1 MQKYTFFC
9 IYANKIVPLRKFSTL
24 YRMKQL
30 FKYAFTIAMFTL
42 CSMSSWAIAPLP
54 GLNLTEPIREPI
66 PHGVVSQ
73 QRAKRIVESQ
83 TQVTELVSRG
93 LLIVVEFADLHLKE
107 SNTIHSFDSLAN
119 ADEYTYNGATGSC
132 KQYYQDQSNGK
143 YTPHFDVI
151 GPVVLPQTQAF
162 YGTDAVGVSG
172 DDQYIADF
180 VIDACKGAQQ
190 LGVNFANYDQ
200 DNDGNVDLV
209 YILYA
214 GHGQA
219 DGGASTCIWP
229 HAWDMQSALYFGNT
243 KQTEFFVKTNSMGQ
257 IISQNLPVLDGKTIL
272 RYACS
277 NELVYRSNAR
287 TSIGTICHE
296 FGHVLGLA
304 DLYRTDGTDSKEV
317 PGSWA
322 LMSNGNYLNNGNTPP
337 NLSVWEKYFLGWV
350 EPDMLVKNGAI
361 NLPADGKTYKMLNR
375 TSIVPNEGA
384 LSTDTIYYF
393 ENRQKSGWDTYLP
406 GWGMLVWRVVYD
418 ADEWYYNTPNNTTTR
433 FMLVTAN
440 GSTPYTN
447 NLSGGKRQDV
457 PFPGSWEVTEY
468 QPYSHTLLTNIAE
481 EDGII
486 TFLFTNTA
494 SSIDN
499 PTIDKISGD
508 GEWYNLLGQ
517 PIDIR
522 NHHGIAISKQGKIYL
537 Q

>member
-1 MQKYTFFC
+1 
-9 IYANKIVPLRKFSTL
+9 
-24 YRMKQL
+24 
-30 FKYAFTIAMFTL
+30 
-42 CSMSSWAIAPLP
+42 
-54 GLNLTEPIREPI
+54 
-66 PHGVVSQ
+66 
-73 QRAKRIVESQ
+73 
-83 TQVTELVSRG
+83 
-93 LLIVVEFADLHLKE
+93 
-107 SNTIHSFDSLAN
+107 
-119 ADEYTYNGATGSC
+119 
-132 KQYYQDQSNGK
+132 
-143 YTPHFDVI
+143 
-151 GPVVLPQTQAF
+151 
-162 YGTDAVGVSG
+162 
-172 DDQYIADF
+172 
-180 VIDACKGAQQ
+180 
-190 LGVNFANYDQ
+190 
-200 DNDGNVDLV
+200 
-209 YILYA
+209 
-214 GHGQA
+214 
-219 DGGASTCIWP
+219 
-229 HAWDMQSALYFGNT
+229 
-243 KQTEFFVKTNSMGQ
+243 
-257 IISQNLPVLDGKTIL
+257 
-272 RYACS
+272 
-277 NELVYRSNAR
+277 
-287 TSIGTICHE
+287 
-296 FGHVLGLA
+296 
-304 DLYRTDGTDSKEV
+304 
-317 PGSWA
+317 
-322 LMSNGNYLNNGNTPP
+322 
-337 NLSVWEKYFLGWV
+337 
-350 EPDMLVKNGAI
+350 
-361 NLPADGKTYKMLNR
+361 MLNR

>member
-1 MQKYTFFC
+1 M
-9 IYANKIVPLRKFSTL
+9 RKFSTL
-24 YRMKQL
+24 YRMKQI

-66 PHGVVSQ
+66 PYGVVSQ
-73 QRAKRIVESQ
+73 QRAKRIVENQ

-107 SNTIHSFDSLAN
+107 SKTIHSFDSLAN

-257 IISQNLPVLDGKTIL
+257 ISSQNLPVLDGKTIL

-337 NLSVWEKYFLGWV
+337 NLSAWEKYFLGWV

-447 NLSGGKRQDV
+447 NLSGGKRLDV

-468 QPYSHTLLTNIAE
+468 QPYSHTSLTNIAE

-494 SSIDN
+494 SSIEN